1 MYQKILVPLD
11 GSKLAECAI
20 PHVEELARGCG
31 TEQVILVS
39 VTERITGYRVIESHT
54 RTLGEQLSPGPGERL
69 IPEAVGKLE
78 RQARRYLGK
87 IAKKLEAKGIN
98 VQEEVLLG
106 KPADEITLYAAN
118 EKCDLIV
125 MSSHGRSGPSRW
137 TRGSVADKILR
148 ASSVPVL
155 LIGAPGCVPG
165 I

>member
-1 MYQKILVPLD
+1 MYTKILLPLD

-20 PHVEELARGCG
+20 SHAEKLADGCG

-39 VTERITGYRVIESHT
+39 VTERIEGYRVLENNT
-54 RTLGEQLSPGPGERL
+54 WTLGEQLSPGAGERL
-69 IPEAVGKLE
+69 VPEAVGKLE

-87 IAKKLEAKGIN
+87 IAKTLEAKGIN
-98 VQEEVLLG
+98 VLEEVLLG

-118 EKCDLIV
+118 ERCDLIV

-137 TRGSVADKILR
+137 ARGSVADKILR

-155 LIGAPGCVPG
+155 LIRAPGCAPG
-165 I
+165 M